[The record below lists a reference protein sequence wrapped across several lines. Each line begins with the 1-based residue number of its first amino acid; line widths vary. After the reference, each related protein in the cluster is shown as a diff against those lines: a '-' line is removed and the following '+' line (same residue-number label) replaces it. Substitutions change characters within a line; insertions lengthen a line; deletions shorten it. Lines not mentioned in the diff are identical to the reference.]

1 MAEKHPPSPKRGDDT
16 LSLGR
21 LQVKP
26 AMRDMVRFMVVLCEK
41 WYKKVASTYAPATY
55 HYEDKKT
62 TVSFLTYPHL
72 E

>member
-41 WYKKVASTYAPATY
+41 WYKKGRQ
-55 HYEDKKT
+55 
-62 TVSFLTYPHL
+62 HL
-72 E
+72 RAGDLPL